1 MKRQGRRSGWVISIV
16 VAISAAACSS
26 PVGSGST
33 TTSVVDNSSTTTEG
47 VVLSDLVGDWGN
59 GEWFLQIADD
69 GLYQVL
75 ETPTS
80 DPNDPLMG
88 GFLARDGAKVNFVTD
103 IYGECAGQTGVYEV
117 LLVDARL
124 TLILIDDPCEFRATR
139 FVEPWERA
147 D

>member
-1 MKRQGRRSGWVISIV
+1 MKRQRRSGWVILIV
-16 VAISAAACSS
+16 AAISAAACSS
-26 PVGSGST
+26 PVEGGGTST
-33 TTSVVDNSSTTTEG
+33 SAVDSSSTTTGE
-47 VVLSDLVGDWGN
+47 VVLSDLVGEWGN

-75 ETPTS
+75 EEPTS

-88 GFLARDGAKVNFVTD
+88 GFLARDGANVNFVTD
-103 IYGECAGQTGVYEV
+103 VYGECAGQTGVYEV

-124 TLILIDDPCEFRATR
+124 TLILVDDPCESRATR
-139 FVEPWERA
+139 FVEPWERT